1 MAGSGSKSKPVV
13 RARPTLSHVPTA
25 GGTAKVRADWAFVS
39 GVSLVS
45 PYLRLLEDYRK
56 EDQGTA
62 VEGSNR
68 PHASFA
74 GTSGTSAIA
83 MRFQGETLGARHT

>member
-13 RARPTLSHVPTA
+13 RARPTLSHVPAA
-25 GGTAKVRADWAFVS
+25 GGTAKVCADWAFVS

-56 EDQGTA
+56 GDWERQWRA
-62 VEGSNR
+62 L
-68 PHASFA
+68 
-74 GTSGTSAIA
+74 IA
-83 MRFQGETLGARHT
+83 LTPPLLGQVGQAQQPRGFKVRH